1 LLKNVEVAARVAEIR
16 AVGAER
22 TEVKAEEVIRELKKL
37 GFSSI
42 GNAVDWHNETITLE
56 GEEGGPVRTA
66 VIPRV
71 TIVPKK
77 ELDKDTLYAIA
88 EVSQSPNGA
97 VRVKMH
103 DKHNALVSL
112 GKHLGLF
119 TEQVQIKAR
128 YAISDKP
135 MTAEEWIKQH
145 VREG

>member
-1 LLKNVEVAARVAEIR
+1 
-16 AVGAER
+16 
-22 TEVKAEEVIRELKKL
+22 
-37 GFSSI
+37 
-42 GNAVDWHNETITLE
+42 
-56 GEEGGPVRTA
+56 
-66 VIPRV
+66 
-71 TIVPKK
+71 
-77 ELDKDTLYAIA
+77 
-88 EVSQSPNGA
+88 VSQSPNGA

-145 VREG
+145 IREG